1 MSLLKF
7 LTSQTFFK
15 HLGLALVVFLILFYG
30 FTQWLKNTTNHN
42 EFRKVPN
49 LVGKKMDL
57 AKSLL
62 EERDLVLGDVEYKDY
77 DPKFPKGAI
86 VEHMPAANDKVKEGR
101 KIYITVNR
109 SEHKKITIPKLKDQ
123 TKRQAESRLRALGF
137 QIGAITYKPHFAKDV
152 ILELKYNNKVVDAG
166 IELPYTSVI
175 DLVLGDGKLDYGEQS
190 NSDTSSETPLGNSSK
205 QVDDND
211 GK

>member
-77 DPKFPKGAI
+77 DPKLERKEESHISPSN
-86 VEHMPAANDKVKEGR
+86 ANKLL
-101 KIYITVNR
+101 
-109 SEHKKITIPKLKDQ
+109 TIDEVQ
-123 TKRQAESRLRALGF
+123 EF
-137 QIGAITYKPHFAKDV
+137 
-152 ILELKYNNKVVDAG
+152 IL
-166 IELPYTSVI
+166 P
-175 DLVLGDGKLDYGEQS
+175 
-190 NSDTSSETPLGNSSK
+190 SS
-205 QVDDND
+205 
-211 GK
+211 